1 MEITVSVPTLLRD
14 CVGGESDFPLNA
26 TTLAEA
32 LEQLRAQYPLL
43 RVHIWDEAAQVRQHV
58 LLFYN
63 GENIRW
69 LDPASIVLQ
78 PRDHLQVLQAVS
90 GG

>member
-1 MEITVSVPTLLRD
+1 MEITVTVPTLLRD
-14 CVGGESDFPLNA
+14 STGGQTDLQLTA

-32 LEQLRAQYPLL
+32 LDQLRAQYPLL
-43 RVHIWDEAAQVRQHV
+43 RVHIWDETNRLRPHV

-63 GENIRW
+63 GENIQR
-69 LDPASIVLQ
+69 LDPATIVLQ
-78 PRDHLQVLQAVS
+78 PRDQLQVLQAVS

>member
-14 CVGGESDFPLNA
+14 SVGGQADFQLSA

-32 LEQLRAQYPLL
+32 LVQLRVDYPLL
-43 RVHIWDEAAQVRQHV
+43 RVHVWDEDDRIRPHV
-58 LLFYN
+58 LIFYN
-63 GENIRW
+63 GENIRRM
-69 LDPASIVLQ
+69 DPPTVVLAPQ
-78 PRDHLQVLQAVS
+78 DHLQILQAVS

>member
-14 CVGGESDFPLNA
+14 SVGGQADFQLSA

-32 LEQLRAQYPLL
+32 LVQLRVRYPLL
-43 RVHIWDEAAQVRQHV
+43 LVHVWDEDARLRPHV
-58 LLFYN
+58 LIFYN
-63 GENIRW
+63 GESIQW
-69 LDPASIVLQ
+69 LDPTAIVLE
-78 PRDHLQVLQAVS
+78 PRDHLQILQAVS